1 MSKSITGMVLNDFIG
16 GLLREGKRQVSGS
29 KKQHRKEYQ
38 NLKRYSSDFNY
49 GLDLY
54 ELDIKNPADRLKKR
68 AVEKKIKFIPSDDQ
82 IDAVK
87 AICDDQEKL
96 MIDFA
101 LESGGRIGEIL
112 RFKREDMQNDSIYL
126 YTRKTR
132 HSDLVGRKLPIVP
145 CIKTLQWQGR
155 LFKRWT
161 EYPRFLEKKVKQ
173 LNQPFWAWHCAE
185 IKNWMNVLSS
195 GHFAIITI

>member
-1 MSKSITGMVLNDFIG
+1 MSKSITGMILNDFIG
-16 GLLREGKRQVSGS
+16 GLLREGKRQVSSS

-54 ELDIKNPADRLKKR
+54 ELDIKNPADRLKKQ

-87 AICDDQEKL
+87 AICDDQERL

-112 RFKREDMQNDSIYL
+112 RFKRDDMQNGSIYL

-155 LFKRWT
+155 LFTTIRIV
-161 EYPRFLEKKVKQ
+161 LKKKPY
-173 LNQPFWAWHCAE
+173 N
-185 IKNWMNVLSS
+185 MT
-195 GHFAIITI
+195 ITKMKKTI